1 MILVTGAN
9 GFIGSRVVRQLLG
22 QGERVRCFVRRE
34 TNLVNLEEGG
44 ARYEAEMAYGD
55 IRDYGSVRKAVE
67 GARAVYH
74 IAAYTHL
81 WYPDVKA
88 VYDINWKGSK
98 NVFQACLDEGVEKV
112 VYTNTAAIMKG
123 GTKGEPGNEDASVR
137 MTLADMPGH
146 YTRSKFLAFREA
158 LNYSR
163 NGLPVT
169 IVSPTT
175 PVGSG
180 DYKPTPPGKM
190 IIDYLNGK
198 LPAYI
203 ATVLNYIDADDA
215 AAGHLAAEKTGRIGE
230 RYILGAH
237 NLTLDELFAM
247 LERIT
252 GMPAPKI
259 KLPAAPLL
267 PIGFVCGMV
276 SQKITHRE
284 PPVPWEGLRLAAR
297 PFAFDSSKAVRELGL
312 PQGDIEAALRKAVE
326 WFRSHGYMANA
337 KTGGNR

>member
-1 MILVTGAN
+1 MIVVTGAN
-9 GFIGSRVVRQLLG
+9 GFIGSRVVRQLLK

-34 TNLVNLEEGG
+34 TNLINLEEGG
-44 ARYEAEMAYGD
+44 ARYEAEMIFGD
-55 IRDYGSVRKAVE
+55 IRDYVSVRKAVN

-74 IAAYTHL
+74 VAAYAHL
-81 WYPDVKA
+81 WYSDVKA

-98 NVFQACLDEGVEKV
+98 NVFQACLEEGVEKI
-112 VYTNTAAIMKG
+112 VYTNTAAIMRG
-123 GTKGEPGNEDASVR
+123 GTKDDPGNEDTAR
-137 MTLADMPGH
+137 QPGLKDMPGH
-146 YTRSKFLAFREA
+146 YTRSKFLAFQEA

-190 IIDYLNGK
+190 IIDYLNRR

-203 ATVLNYIDADDA
+203 GTVINYIDVDDA
-215 AAGHLAAEKTGRIGE
+215 AAGHLSAEKTGRIGE

-237 NLTLDELFAM
+237 NLTLEEVFAV

-252 GMPAPKI
+252 GIPAPRVR
-259 KLPAAPLL
+259 LPAAPLL
-267 PIGFVCGMV
+267 PLGFICGKI
-276 SQKITHRE
+276 SENITHTE
-284 PPVPWEGLRLAAR
+284 PPIPWEGLRLAAR
-297 PFAFDSSKAVRELGL
+297 PFAFDSSKATRELGL
-312 PQGDIEAALRKAVE
+312 PQGDIETALSKAVE
-326 WFRSHGYMANA
+326 WFRSNGYV